1 MEITNRI
8 HFDNLRGDIFGGL
21 TAAIVSLPLALAF
34 GVASGAGAIAG
45 LYGAV
50 CVGFFAALFGGTPT
64 LISEPTGPMT
74 VVMTAIVASLT
85 AKNPELGL
93 PMAFTVVMLAGIFQ
107 ILFGIFKMGKYITLM
122 PYSVI
127 SGFMSG
133 IGVILIIL
141 QIPPFLGQ
149 AAPKGGVLGT
159 VQKIPELLSNINP
172 PEAILGAITLAI
184 IFLMPSKFKRF
195 VPPQLLA
202 LVIGTLISLFFFQG
216 AEIRRIGDIP
226 VGLPTLQMP
235 TFSAAQMITMLVDGA
250 VLGMLGCIDT
260 LLTAVIAD
268 SLTRTEHKSNKELI
282 GQGIGNLVS
291 GICGGLPGAGA
302 TMGTVVNIQTGATT
316 ALSGITRALILLVV
330 VLWAAGL
337 TKSIPMAV
345 LAGIALKVGIDILDW
360 SFLKRS
366 HKISLKGT
374 LIMYGVLLLTVFVD
388 LIVAV
393 GVGVFIA
400 NILTIDRLSELQA
413 QEVKTITDNDDEILL
428 SPEEKRLLNQ
438 ANGRIILFYLSGPMI
453 FGVSKA
459 IAREHTAMKEAD
471 VLTAILISKS
481 NNLYR
486 QKKRFN
492 RWQNRDRQSVLDG
505 CNFSY
510 SVIMRV
516 MTFLVGVLKS
526 ASSIKMRIADVLILD
541 LSDVPLL
548 GVTASLAIEN
558 AIKDAIDKGLQ
569 VFIVGA
575 TSKIQHRLERLGILA
590 QIPPDHVLMD
600 RTIALQQAVTF
611 VKTHPHQEPED
622 FEVNQGVYPT

>member
-1 MEITNRI
+1 MQITNRI

-34 GVASGAGAIAG
+34 GVASGAGAISG

-85 AKNPELGL
+85 ARNPELGL

-202 LVIGTLISLFFFQG
+202 LVIGTLISLFFFQS

-471 VLTAILISKS
+471 VL
-481 NNLYR
+481 
-486 QKKRFN
+486 
-492 RWQNRDRQSVLDG
+492 
-505 CNFSY
+505 
-510 SVIMRV
+510 
-516 MTFLVGVLKS
+516 
-526 ASSIKMRIADVLILD
+526 ILD

>member
-1 MEITNRI
+1 MEITNRN

-337 TKSIPMAV
+337 TKSIHMAV

-471 VLTAILISKS
+471 VL
-481 NNLYR
+481 
-486 QKKRFN
+486 
-492 RWQNRDRQSVLDG
+492 
-505 CNFSY
+505 
-510 SVIMRV
+510 
-516 MTFLVGVLKS
+516 
-526 ASSIKMRIADVLILD
+526 ILD

-590 QIPPDHVLMD
+590 QLPPDHVLMD